1 MAEFM
6 GFLLMVF
13 LIFQDILVREEDDG
27 SAEKTISRKQKI
39 NSGPDQ
45 NPNEN
50 DMWREPIFSGALF
63 PSHAISSAAAA
74 KENEIENDGKER
86 MSSTKDR
93 LTPGFFYETAITSGI
108 TQHQSSFC
116 FDAVT

>member
-50 DMWREPIFSGALF
+50 DMWREPIFSGAHPFLPIIF
-63 PSHAISSAAAA
+63 NFI
-74 KENEIENDGKER
+74 
-86 MSSTKDR
+86 
-93 LTPGFFYETAITSGI
+93 FFGSC
-108 TQHQSSFC
+108 S
-116 FDAVT
+116 